1 MKKNSPKKLALH
13 RETVRNL
20 QNEEIKEAAGGGY
33 HSEYSCINSC
43 DTATRWACT
52 FGC

>member
-13 RETVRNL
+13 RETVLNL
-20 QNEEIKEAAGGGY
+20 QNEEMKGAVGGY
-33 HSEYSCINSC
+33 HSEYSCANSC
-43 DTATRWACT
+43 DTATRFACT